1 MSRSYIRVQPT
12 KREDDHGPLGL
23 GPTTLDVQKDSDRS
37 VLVAQGKVEKDG
49 EDRHMDSVMNE
60 KQLRRI
66 GLILVIGGIML
77 FLDGAGSLLV
87 PQHHDFWFDLERLLR
102 TIGGILLSLLGLYV
116 LRHSGTSPHDV
127 GTRNRP
133 IDNRR

>member
-1 MSRSYIRVQPT
+1 
-12 KREDDHGPLGL
+12 
-23 GPTTLDVQKDSDRS
+23 
-37 VLVAQGKVEKDG
+37 
-49 EDRHMDSVMNE
+49 MDSVMNE

-87 PQHHDFWFDLERLLR
+87 PQYHDFWFDLERLFR
-102 TIGGILLSLLGLYV
+102 TIGGFLLSVLGLYV
-116 LRHSGTSPHDV
+116 LRHSSTSPHDA